1 MLTSRQ
7 FVVIIANHVTF
18 TLTNNPEYVPCKFE
32 GTNVCVQGV
41 SGVSATY
48 APRTI
53 IEALKR
59 VA

>member
-1 MLTSRQ
+1 MLSRQ
-7 FVVIIANHVTF
+7 FVVIIF
-18 TLTNNPEYVPCKFE
+18 TLTNKTYVQCKFE

-48 APRTI
+48 TPRTI

>member
-1 MLTSRQ
+1 MKPSPLQTIQ
-7 FVVIIANHVTF
+7 KYV
-18 TLTNNPEYVPCKFE
+18 PVPCKFE